1 MHEEVV
7 IHSKRRCG
15 LVHFF
20 LCIEADLLQAPCS
33 LLP

>member
-15 LVHFF
+15 LSHFF
-20 LCIEADLLQAPCS
+20 CIEVDLLQAPCS